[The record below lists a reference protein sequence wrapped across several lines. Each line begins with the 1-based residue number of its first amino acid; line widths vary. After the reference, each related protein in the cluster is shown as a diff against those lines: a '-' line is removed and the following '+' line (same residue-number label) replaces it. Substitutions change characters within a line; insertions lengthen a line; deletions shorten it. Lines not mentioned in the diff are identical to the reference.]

1 MEKIRYT
8 RGPWIALPEEVDKNY
23 IRIRGTNI
31 GGRYKIANVITPVY
45 ENVHDRE
52 AVETRANARL
62 IVSAPD
68 LLEALQ
74 CLFNNYKR
82 LADSGDA
89 GNWRLEDEP
98 AGKKALNAINKALG
112 KE

>member
-1 MEKIRYT
+1 MEEFKGTKGRWVYSAET
-8 RGPWIALPEEVDKNY
+8 GT
-23 IRIRGTNI
+23 IRGD
-31 GGRYKIANVITPVY
+31 GGLLA
-45 ENVHDRE
+45 EL
-52 AVETRANARL
+52 L
-62 IVSAPD
+62 INGSEDDNGTIMAAAPD
-68 LLEALQ
+68 LLDALQ
-74 CLFNNYKR
+74 CLFDNYKQ

>member
-1 MEKIRYT
+1 MEDFKGT
-8 RGPWIALPEEVDKNY
+8 KGNWIYSKEAGT
-23 IRIRGTNI
+23 IRGD
-31 GGRYKIANVITPVY
+31 GGLLA
-45 ENVHDRE
+45 EL
-52 AVETRANARL
+52 L
-62 IVSAPD
+62 INGSEDDNGAIMAAAPD

-74 CLFNNYKR
+74 SLFDNYKQ

-98 AGKKALNAINKALG
+98 AGKKALHAINKALG